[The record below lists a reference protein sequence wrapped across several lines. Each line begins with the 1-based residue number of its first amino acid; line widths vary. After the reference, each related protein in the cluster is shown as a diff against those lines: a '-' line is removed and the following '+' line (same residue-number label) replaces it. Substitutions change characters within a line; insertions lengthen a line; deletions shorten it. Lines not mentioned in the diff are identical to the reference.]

1 MLILNYKCGIW
12 RLNMSVQPDA
22 SDDTADLFAEEKPV
36 SVAPE
41 PQAEEAKTPEPKDP
55 VAPSV

>member
-1 MLILNYKCGIW
+1 
-12 RLNMSVQPDA
+12 MSVQPDA
-22 SDDTADLFAEEKPV
+22 SDDTADLFAKERPV

-41 PQAEEAKTPEPKDP
+41 PQAEEVKTLEAKDP